1 MNPTLTLMARS
12 KRALL
17 CASLVASGWIVAQP
31 AVAQRI
37 NPKLAADAVYSQ
49 LPELPQENQ
58 YFRRKGNKPAT
69 NSTLVSRL
77 IRYHTLVKGRS
88 PQYRFDWKITLADF
102 LGLYENLRE
111 EEYPGQ
117 SYLKTNPM
125 ESDRKLIRQL
135 TRKQRLALT
144 QILSDLYTSQAPRRA
159 APPTEKQQPEPP
171 KPAAAPDPEPIS
183 RPKLIPL
190 PGSGSADLLRPQ
202 TTPKSSSPQPQSTTP
217 TRKPTGESQK
227 LTF

>member
-1 MNPTLTLMARS
+1 MNPTLTLIQQS
-12 KRALL
+12 KQALL
-17 CASLVASGWIVAQP
+17 CASLVASGLMLAQP
-31 AVAQRI
+31 AVAQRL
-37 NPKLAADAVYSQ
+37 NAKLAADAVYSQ

-58 YFRRKGNKPAT
+58 YVRRKGNKPAP

-77 IRYHTLVKGRS
+77 IRYHTQVKGRS
-88 PQYRFDWKITLADF
+88 PQYRFDWKITLADY

-111 EEYPGQ
+111 EEYPGK

-125 ESDRKLIRQL
+125 ESDRKLIRQF

-144 QILSDLYTSQAPRRA
+144 QALSDVYASQVPQQA
-159 APPTEKQQPEPP
+159 APPPEKQQPEPP

-202 TTPKSSSPQPQSTTP
+202 TTPKSSSPQSTTP

>member
-1 MNPTLTLMARS
+1 MNLNLTLMTRS

-37 NPKLAADAVYSQ
+37 NAKLAADAVYSQ

-58 YFRRKGNKPAT
+58 YVRRKGNKPAP

-77 IRYHTLVKGRS
+77 IQYHTQVKGRS
-88 PQYRFDWKITLADF
+88 PQYRFDWKITLADY

-117 SYLKTNPM
+117 YLKTNPM
-125 ESDRKLIRQL
+125 ENDRKLIRQF

-144 QILSDLYTSQAPRRA
+144 QILSDLYASQAPQQA
-159 APPTEKQQPEPP
+159 APPPEQEKAQPEPTQ
-171 KPAAAPDPEPIS
+171 PAAPEPEPIT
-183 RPKLIPL
+183 RPKLVPL

-202 TTPKSSSPQPQSTTP
+202 TTPKSTSPQSTTP